1 MKRLLPAFVLFLVA
15 AVFPAEVRADDTFDM
30 TKARKEIEE
39 ANRIYCEVLRKG
51 DAAGIAKFFT
61 EDGKSM
67 GPNEPAAVGREQIQA
82 LYAKFIADGA
92 TVLELDIKG
101 IWGTE
106 ALMAEEGL
114 FKFSNKEGKEL
125 DRGKYIVLWKK
136 IGGEWKLFRDIYN
149 SDLPLPPQK

>member
-1 MKRLLPAFVLFLVA
+1 MIRLLPALVLFFVA
-15 AVFPAEVRADDTFDM
+15 AIFPAKARADDVFDM

-39 ANRIYCEVLRKG
+39 ANRAYREVLRKG
-51 DAAGIAKFFT
+51 DAAGIANFFT

-67 GPNEPAAVGREQIQA
+67 GPNEPAAVGREKIQA
-82 LYAKFIADGA
+82 LYARFIADGA

-114 FKFSNKEGKEL
+114 FKFSNKDGKEL

-136 IGGEWKLFRDIYN
+136 IGAEWKLFRDIYN
-149 SDLPLPPQK
+149 SDLPIAPQK

>member
-1 MKRLLPAFVLFLVA
+1 MKRLLAAFVLVLVA
-15 AVFPAEVRADDTFDM
+15 VIFPAEVRADETFDL

-39 ANRIYCEVLRKG
+39 TNRAFCEALRKG
-51 DAAGIAKFFT
+51 DAAAVAMFFT

-67 GPNEPAAVGREQIQA
+67 GPNGPAEVGREKIQA
-82 LYAKFIADGA
+82 QYAGFIKEGA
-92 TVLELDIKG
+92 TVLDLDVKG

-114 FKFSNKEGKEL
+114 FKFSTKEGKEL

-149 SDLPLPPQK
+149 SDLPVAPPK